1 MFVLDFDT
9 ILSSS
14 IKKKFI
20 RNLDEFKSRPD
31 NEKELEV
38 KTKIEII
45 NILLFLMDIRQD
57 EGITNIVSFIRDSI
71 NRLFNNKSTYAEEII
86 QKEIRDSAQN
96 HLPTIFENGLPTINS
111 FSNNS
116 NKGAQFNHDFD
127 KINEKPM
134 LPLLLFLFQFSN
146 DYDLS
151 FLILNLIFKMFE
163 QRRRI
168 IKSLKDVHLII
179 GEADQ
184 KLFEYLQEK
193 SLHLKFITEQS
204 EIWLVSPNKF
214 ENPQFKYRFVIFQ
227 VRDTIKELIRLFYCN
242 QIASDYFVND
252 ENFKYKDEDISQ
264 ARQIMMRNLRIHN
277 IICSLLKDGLY
288 AEKYFKN

>member
-1 MFVLDFDT
+1 M
-9 ILSSS
+9 
-14 IKKKFI
+14 
-20 RNLDEFKSRPD
+20 DEFKSRPD
-31 NEKELEV
+31 NDKELEV

-57 EGITNIVSFIRDSI
+57 EGITNIVSFIKDSI
-71 NRLFNNKSTYAEEII
+71 NKLFNNKSTYNEEMI

-96 HLPTIFENGLPTINS
+96 HLPTIFENGLPAINS
-111 FSNNS
+111 FVYNT
-116 NKGAQFNHDFD
+116 NKGTQFNHDFD

-151 FLILNLIFKMFE
+151 FLVLNLIFKMFE

-193 SLHLKFITEQS
+193 SLHLKFIAEQS

-214 ENPQFKYRFVIFQ
+214 ENPQFQYRFVIFQ
-227 VRDTIKELIRLFYCN
+227 VRDTIKELIRFFYSD
-242 QIASDYFVND
+242 QIVSDYLVND
-252 ENFKYKDEDISQ
+252 ENFKYRDEDISQ

-277 IICSLLKDGLY
+277 IICSLLKDGL
-288 AEKYFKN
+288 